1 MIQYKYVILST
12 CSTPNQVET
21 NGLIT
26 FGRQVLSSTPETFP
40 TENADIFWSYIVAPF
55 WSDAN
60 TSTNGSVYWEIHIVE
75 QSAAMLNQVSNLVQS
90 QYPESQFSGTW
101 MLVATW
107 KDVLSPTL
115 TMVSSTTKGLL
126 T

>member
-1 MIQYKYVILST
+1 M
-12 CSTPNQVET
+12 
-21 NGLIT
+21 
-26 FGRQVLSSTPETFP
+26 
-40 TENADIFWSYIVAPF
+40 
-55 WSDAN
+55 
-60 TSTNGSVYWEIHIVE
+60 E